1 MNVLS
6 CNICISRARGWGR
19 RNWKP
24 QRLESDWEE
33 RIIVRRKNM
42 RRRETAMNNGKEE
55 GLFFSKCRNIDKPR
69 GKIANSMLDPR
80 LD

>member
-6 CNICISRARGWGR
+6 CNICISRARGGGR

-33 RIIVRRKNM
+33 RIIVGRK
-42 RRRETAMNNGKEE
+42 KYEE
-55 GLFFSKCRNIDKPR
+55 ERDCYRGDTEGSLFFI
-69 GKIANSMLDPR
+69 MLEY
-80 LD
+80 L